1 LESPASPAALAA
13 LRDFAQHDKNQKKPT
28 LPAMFEQMPLPI
40 LSAIFAAAGIVV
52 WIAGVYVSKTT
63 DVLSS
68 RFKLGEALGG
78 AILLAIVTNLPE
90 IAITASGAMRNQL
103 GIATGNIL
111 GGIAIQ
117 TVVLVVL
124 DACAIKKRAPLIG
137 HAAGLD
143 LVLEAVFVIVMLTL
157 VVMGHQ
163 LPDALVWHGLTPD
176 GLVICG
182 AWIIGLYLIGKA
194 RGNLPWQSSGDAPG
208 GQPRRTERQKEER
221 DDEKKRS
228 TLWALTIFI
237 IAAVATLIAGVV
249 LQQTSETIAKQL
261 GMTGVVFG
269 ATILAAVTA
278 LPEVST
284 GFAAVRLGDNRLAI
298 SDIFGGNAFLPVI
311 FLVATLVSGKAVLPH
326 ATKADMYLT
335 ALGILLTA
343 VYIYGLIFRPRR
355 QILRMGVDSF
365 VVLALYVLG
374 VVGLFAIK

>member
-1 LESPASPAALAA
+1 V
-13 LRDFAQHDKNQKKPT
+13 
-28 LPAMFEQMPLPI
+28 FEQLALPI
-40 LSAIFAAAGIVV
+40 LSVVFLAAGAVV
-52 WIAGVYVSKTT
+52 WIAGIYVSKTT

-68 RFKLGEALGG
+68 RFRLGEALGG

-90 IAITASGAMRNQL
+90 IAITVSGALRNQL

-124 DACAIKKRAPLIG
+124 DVFGTGKRMPLIG
-137 HAAGLD
+137 HAASLD
-143 LVLEAVFVIVMLTL
+143 LVLEAGLVVVMLAL

-163 LPDALVWHGLTPD
+163 LPDTLVWHGITPD
-176 GLVICG
+176 VVVICG
-182 AWIIGLYLIGKA
+182 AWIAGLYLIGKA
-194 RGNLPWQSSGDAPG
+194 RGQLPWQSSGDAPG
-208 GQPRRTERQKEER
+208 GQPRRTERQKG
-221 DDEKKRS
+221 EKAKGQKAS
-228 TLWALTIFI
+228 TAWAVIVFL
-237 IAAVATLIAGVV
+237 IAATATLIAGVV
-249 LQQTSETIAKQL
+249 LQQTSETMAKQL
-261 GMTGVVFG
+261 GLSGVVFG
-269 ATILAAVTA
+269 ATILAAITA

-284 GFAAVRLGDNRLAI
+284 GFAAVNLGDYKLAI

-335 ALGILLTA
+335 ALGMLLTC

-355 QILRMGVDSF
+355 QVARMGVDSF

-374 VVGLFAIK
+374 VAGLFAIE

>member
-1 LESPASPAALAA
+1 
-13 LRDFAQHDKNQKKPT
+13 
-28 LPAMFEQMPLPI
+28 MFEQMPLPI
-40 LSAIFAAAGIVV
+40 LSVAFLAAGVVV

-90 IAITASGAMRNQL
+90 IAITASGALRNQL

-124 DACAIKKRAPLIG
+124 DAFAIGKRMPLMG
-137 HAAGLD
+137 HAAALD

-163 LPDALVWHGLTPD
+163 LPDTLIWHGITAD
-176 GLVICG
+176 NVVICG
-182 AWIIGLYLIGKA
+182 AWIAGLSLIGKA

-208 GQPRRTERQKEER
+208 GQARRTERQKK
-221 DDEKKRS
+221 EKAEGQNSS
-228 TLWALTIFI
+228 TSWTLILFL
-237 IAAVATLIAGVV
+237 IASAATLAAGVV

-261 GMTGVVFG
+261 GMSGVVFG
-269 ATILAAVTA
+269 ATILAAITA

-284 GFAAVRLGDNRLAI
+284 GFAAVKLGDYKLAV

-311 FLVATLVSGKAVLPH
+311 FLVATLVSGKAVLPR
-326 ATKADMYLT
+326 ATKSDMYLT
-335 ALGILLTA
+335 GLGMLLTA
-343 VYIYGLIFRPRR
+343 VYIYGLVFRPRR
-355 QILRMGVDSF
+355 QIARMGIDSF
-365 VVLALYVLG
+365 VVLVLYVLG
-374 VVGLFAIK
+374 IAGLFAIE

>member
-1 LESPASPAALAA
+1 
-13 LRDFAQHDKNQKKPT
+13 
-28 LPAMFEQMPLPI
+28 MFERLPLPI
-40 LSAIFAAAGIVV
+40 LSVVFLAAGAVV

-103 GIATGNIL
+103 GVATGNIL

-124 DACAIKKRAPLIG
+124 DAFAIKKRAPLIG

-208 GQPRRTERQKEER
+208 GQPHRTATQKK
-221 DDEKKRS
+221 EKAKGQETS
-228 TLWALTIFI
+228 TAWATIVFV
-237 IAAVATLIAGVV
+237 IAATATLIAGVV
-249 LQQTSETIAKQL
+249 LQQTSEAMAKQIGL
-261 GMTGVVFG
+261 SGVVFG
-269 ATILAAVTA
+269 ATILAAITA

-284 GFAAVRLGDNRLAI
+284 GFAAVKLGDYKLAI

-311 FLVATLVSGKAVLPH
+311 FLTATLVSGKAVLPH
-326 ATKADMYLT
+326 ATKSDMYLT
-335 ALGILLTA
+335 GLGMLLTA
-343 VYIYGLIFRPRR
+343 VYIYGLIFRPHR
-355 QILRMGVDSF
+355 QIARMGIDSF
-365 VVLALYVLG
+365 VVLLLYIVG
-374 VVGLFAIK
+374 IAGLFAIK

>member
-1 LESPASPAALAA
+1 
-13 LRDFAQHDKNQKKPT
+13 
-28 LPAMFEQMPLPI
+28 MPLLI

-78 AILLAIVTNLPE
+78 AILLAVVTNLPE

-124 DACAIKKRAPLIG
+124 DAFAIKKRAPLIG

-143 LVLEAVFVIVMLTL
+143 LVLEAVFVIVMLAL

-163 LPDALVWHGLTPD
+163 LPDALVWNGLTPD

-182 AWIIGLYLIGKA
+182 AWIVGLYLIGKA

-208 GQPRRTERQKEER
+208 GQARRTQQQK
-221 DDEKKRS
+221 DEKAKGQKAS
-228 TLWALTIFI
+228 TAWAAIVFA
-237 IAAVATLIAGVV
+237 IAATATLIAGVV
-249 LQQTSETIAKQL
+249 LQQTSETMAKQMGL
-261 GMTGVVFG
+261 SGVVFG
-269 ATILAAVTA
+269 ATILAAITA
-278 LPEVST
+278 LPEIST
-284 GFAAVRLGDNRLAI
+284 GFAAVKLGDYKLAV

-335 ALGILLTA
+335 ALGMLLTA

-355 QILRMGVDSF
+355 QIARMGVDSF
-365 VVLALYVLG
+365 VVLLLYLLG
-374 VVGLFAIK
+374 IAGLFAIK